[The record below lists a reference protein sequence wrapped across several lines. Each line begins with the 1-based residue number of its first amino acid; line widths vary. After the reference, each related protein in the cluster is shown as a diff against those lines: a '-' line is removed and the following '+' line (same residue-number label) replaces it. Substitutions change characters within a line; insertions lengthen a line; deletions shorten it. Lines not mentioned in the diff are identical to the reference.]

1 MSKRDPDKTEASLGV
16 RDLVVK
22 QVPVISLKPH
32 ANNPRT
38 HTKKQIRQIAELIRT
53 FDWTNPILVDA
64 NDRIIAG
71 HGRVEAAKQLKL
83 PTVPVL
89 RIEDLTEAQLTAYVI
104 ADNKLAKLAGWDQ
117 QTLAK
122 ELQFLTELDLDFDI
136 EVTGFEM
143 GEIDVLIESQGAST
157 QPDPADDIPEI
168 DEARAPVTLLGDVW
182 LLGPDRLACGNAL
195 SSDSYRILMGRSRA
209 QMVFVDPPYNVSI
222 KGVLAANGRVK
233 HPEFVMAS
241 GEMSSEEFAEFLA
254 GALGHHAAY
263 SQQGAIHFICMDWR
277 HLGELLRAGEAV
289 YSELKNLCVWKKTNA
304 GMGSFYRSQ
313 HELVFVFRHGHD
325 PTINNVQLG
334 TYGRNRTNVWEY
346 AGQNVVTSE
355 RMQALIMHPTV
366 KPVRLVADA
375 ILDCSKRGGLILD
388 GFAGSGT
395 TIIAAEQTGRI
406 ACVLELDPHY
416 VDVAILR
423 WEKLT
428 GEAARHEDTGLTFA
442 DMAQQREG
450 AAPSPD
456 GQAASAVSG
465 GLLNG

>member
-1 MSKRDPDKTEASLGV
+1 MLPIQNPGLDL
-16 RDLVVK
+16 RDLVVE
-22 QVPVISLKPH
+22 QVPISLLKPYPT
-32 ANNPRT
+32 NPRT
-38 HTKKQIRQIAELIRT
+38 HTRKQIRQIAELIRT
-53 FDWTNPILVDA
+53 FGWTNPVLVDA
-64 NDRIIAG
+64 DGRIIAG
-71 HGRVEAAKQLKL
+71 HGRVEAAKLL
-83 PTVPVL
+83 GTPHVPVL
-89 RIEDLTEAQLTAYVI
+89 RIEDLTEAQIKAYVI
-104 ADNKLAKLAGWDQ
+104 ADNKLAELAGWD
-117 QTLAK
+117 TEILAN
-122 ELQFLTELDLDFDI
+122 ELQLLSELNLDFDI

-143 GEIDVLIESQGAST
+143 GEIDVLIETKGQT
-157 QPDPADDIPEI
+157 TEPDPADDIPEI
-168 DEARAPVTLLGDVW
+168 DEAKTPVSLLGDVW
-182 LLGPDRLACGNAL
+182 LLGPHRLACGNAL
-195 SSDSYRILMGRSRA
+195 SNESYSLLMGDSRA
-209 QMVFVDPPYNVSI
+209 QMVFTDPPYNVSI
-222 KGVLAANGRVK
+222 KGILAANGKVK
-233 HPEFVMAS
+233 HPEFFMAS
-241 GEMSSEEFAEFLA
+241 GEMSLEEFVAFLA
-254 GALGHHAAY
+254 CALGHHATY

-313 HELVFVFRHGHD
+313 HELVFVFRHGNG

-406 ACVLELDPHY
+406 ACALELDPHY

-423 WEKLT
+423 WKKLT

-442 DMAQQREG
+442 DMARRREG
-450 AAPSPD
+450 ATTSPD
-456 GQAASAVSG
+456 AVSG